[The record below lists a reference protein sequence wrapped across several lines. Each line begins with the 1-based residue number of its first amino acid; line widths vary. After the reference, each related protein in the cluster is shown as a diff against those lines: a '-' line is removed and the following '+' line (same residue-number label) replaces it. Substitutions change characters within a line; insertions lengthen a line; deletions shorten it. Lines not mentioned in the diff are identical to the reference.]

1 MMLMMIPNNLL
12 IINFHHTIAALHI
25 LVTNLMHQALLD
37 DRHFGILVKHIQ
49 VAFSDILLHDI
60 AEVVAT

>member
-1 MMLMMIPNNLL
+1 MMLMMIADNLL
-12 IINFHHTIAALHI
+12 IIYFHHTITALHI
-25 LVTNLMHQALLD
+25 LITYLMHQALLD

-60 AEVVAT
+60 AEVVSA